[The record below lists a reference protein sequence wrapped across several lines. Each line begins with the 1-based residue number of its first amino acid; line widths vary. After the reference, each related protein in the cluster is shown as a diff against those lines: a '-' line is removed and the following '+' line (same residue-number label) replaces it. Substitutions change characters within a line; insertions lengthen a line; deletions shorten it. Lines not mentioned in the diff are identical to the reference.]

1 MIPFRPWKFEDF
13 PLTLHSKQLLILC
26 RGLHLL
32 RPGGRLVY
40 STCSMNPIENEVPVV
55 CILGMLC
62 GQHIRVAVHKKHV
75 RPRPASKFGGT
86 LGKDIEEASM
96 RRSLE
101 K

>member
-1 MIPFRPWKFEDF
+1 MIPFQPWKFEDF

-62 GQHIRVAVHKKHV
+62 GQHILVAVSKKLV
-75 RPRPASKFGGT
+75 RHASKFGGT
-86 LGKDIEEASM
+86 PGKDIEEASM
-96 RRSLE
+96 RRCT
-101 K
+101 KK